1 MVQVISPKVRA
12 HLQTGTFP
20 NMVYSRGLLC
30 KRCRLD
36 CLSHV
41 LTEPVPLHT
50 HPRIWKALLVGS
62 FSSQNKLGRF
72 KAFQLCFVPVIH
84 WDRRGMKGQCN
95 IFEKHYLGRA
105 AAAVTT
111 AVISKSIFSGR
122 PSTLGCPKCPQPP
135 NTSDKRWNIRRW
147 IQARAMLPKI
157 FPGKRKNTCGEGP
170 EGLLHLLPHK
180 QSESSL

>member
-1 MVQVISPKVRA
+1 MQVISPKVRA

-36 CLSHV
+36 YLSHV

-111 AVISKSIFSGR
+111 AVISKSIFFRSAVNPR
-122 PSTLGCPKCPQPP
+122 TASMPTPP
-135 NTSDKRWNIRRW
+135 NTSDGRWNIRRRMTW
-147 IQARAMLPKI
+147 D
-157 FPGKRKNTCGEGP
+157 
-170 EGLLHLLPHK
+170 LHMVSP
-180 QSESSL
+180 Q